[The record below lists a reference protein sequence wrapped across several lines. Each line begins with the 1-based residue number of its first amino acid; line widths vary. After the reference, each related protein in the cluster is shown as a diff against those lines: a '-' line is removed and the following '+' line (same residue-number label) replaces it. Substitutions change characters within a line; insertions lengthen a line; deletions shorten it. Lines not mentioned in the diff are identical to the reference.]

1 MYART
6 ADRRFG
12 ALGRM
17 GIVVAFH
24 AALLVVLARGFG
36 VMPSFVKPDPLVGTL
51 IEDRPVPRDDTPP
64 VGPPPIVDPT
74 IYIPPPDPLAP
85 EQETQ
90 PPPDT
95 IGGKTQTGPEPAGTG
110 SAIPQP
116 VIESARVDARYPLT
130 QPAYPIARIR
140 NSDEGAVDLEVYV
153 MPNGRVGDARVR
165 KSSGFEDFDRAAM
178 QEARRSW
185 RMKPAT
191 RDGVPFAQWYSLRVV
206 FKLTNPR

>member
-6 ADRRFG
+6 AEKRFG

-24 AALLVVLARGFG
+24 AALLVILAKGFG
-36 VMPSFVKPDPLVGTL
+36 VMPSFVQPDPIVGRI
-51 IEDRPVPRDDTPP
+51 IEDPVRPMDPVPS
-64 VGPPPIVDPT
+64 VGPPQIVEQQ
-74 IYIPPPDPLAP
+74 IVIPPPERLVA
-85 EQETQ
+85 EEETQ
-90 PPPDT
+90 PPPDS
-95 IGGKTQTGPEPAGTG
+95 IGGVVKTGGETGDGG
-110 SAIPQP
+110 SAVPQP
-116 VIESARVDARYPLT
+116 LIESVRLDARHPLT
-130 QPAYPIARIR
+130 QPPYPIARIR
-140 NSDEGAVDLEVYV
+140 NGDEGAVDLEVYV
-153 MPNGRVGDARVR
+153 MPDGRIGDARVR
-165 KSSGFEDFDRAAM
+165 KSSGFEDFDRAAT

>member
-17 GIVVAFH
+17 GLVVAFH
-24 AALLVVLARGFG
+24 AALLVMLARGFG
-36 VMPSFVKPDPLVGTL
+36 VMPGFVRPDPLVGSV
-51 IEDRPVPRDDTPP
+51 IDDPPP
-64 VGPPPIVDPT
+64 VVDPAPPIGPPQFVDPQVW
-74 IYIPPPDPLAP
+74 IPPPDLVAA
-85 EQETQ
+85 EEDT
-90 PPPDT
+90 PPPADAIDGNPKT
-95 IGGKTQTGPEPAGTG
+95 GGEAGEGG
-110 SAIPQP
+110 SGVPQP
-116 VIESARVDARYPLT
+116 VIESVRLDARHPLT

-153 MPNGRVGDARVR
+153 MPDGRVGDARVR

-191 RDGVPFAQWYSLRVV
+191 RDGVPFAQWYSLRLV

>member
-17 GIVVAFH
+17 GVVVAFH
-24 AALLVVLARGFG
+24 AALLVFLARGFG

-51 IEDRPVPRDDTPP
+51 IDDRPIPTDDA
-64 VGPPPIVDPT
+64 PPIDAPKLKDPPIWIPQPDPVAAEQET
-74 IYIPPPDPLAP
+74 LPPPDAITG
-85 EQETQ
+85 ESTTDGETGQ
-90 PPPDT
+90 H
-95 IGGKTQTGPEPAGTG
+95 G

-116 VIESARVDARYPLT
+116 LIESARLDARYPLT
-130 QPAYPIARIR
+130 QPSYPMARIR

-153 MPNGRVGDARVR
+153 MPNGRVGDARVL